1 MLPGLLL
8 SLLLLR
14 YHEKSNP
21 VVHTYCFV
29 LLNYQAQAVVRQA
42 QGLDVEMALDHV
54 DS

>member
-1 MLPGLLL
+1 MHIYDIYICRLC
-8 SLLLLR
+8 
-14 YHEKSNP
+14 EKSNP